1 GGLHQEP
8 VLLLRQPLAVE
19 VLKAAIEIVVYQN
32 DSQAR
37 RLSSDANAELAQ
49 RGVEL
54 ACSGR
59 GESPHPHA
67 DLRGILDSGVAAK
80 PGGRLNGGRHAVD
93 RVCGN
98 KAAIDQA
105 L

>member
-59 GESPHPHA
+59 GEWLDPHA
-67 DLRGILDSGVAAK
+67 DLREILHIGFDIK
-80 PGGRLNGGRHAVD
+80 PAGRPIAGRHAVD